1 MTNDTRSDSDDV
13 DDHLHGIA
21 FAQLVSYMEEF
32 RKEEDTAP
40 VFELAGLVGL
50 YTIRLKQQGVSLDNR
65 IHSTRLK
72 MRLLASL
79 PDLTAHTEGRDI
91 LLTFDQHL
99 GGALRKACD
108 HDGEALYLARAAQI
122 VRQEIFDRKF
132 SFNGSFQKGCQQEAI
147 PNSLLALVN
156 MIQEG
161 PNIVHQTQLGTSPS
175 TSSAH
180 SISQVLVFNSV
191 KHTRSANATSSTHHS
206 RDRESPLPIYIAFKM
221 HGLTRKRTLVDTFFI
236 LGMCVS
242 YDRLLQIAADMAEG
256 ICTRFEADNVVC
268 PPKMRRGLFTTGAVD
283 NVDHNPTSTTARDSF
298 MAQVFPSYNTCL
310 MNRLASYVTNRQST
324 RSQPRPDQFLH
335 YHQATHLCHQLP

>member
-1 MTNDTRSDSDDV
+1 MAQNMLGKIQQHEVRSFYEKKTTVKDTPCLSTVKDTPCPSTLRIRNTCDTKSVEPTFFFCEEPAGLTCLHEASTFDIDSRVRKCAQDLQDTKLLAKLAQGDMIASEVKYHAKCLVGLYNKVSRVDTRGDSDDV

-32 RKEEDTAP
+32 GKEEDTAP

-50 YTIRLKQQGVSLDNR
+50 YTTRLKQLGVSVDNR

-72 MRLLASL
+72 MRLLASF

-180 SISQVLVFNSV
+180 SISQLLMFNSV
-191 KHTRSANATSSTHHS
+191 KHTRSANATS
-206 RDRESPLPIYIAFKM
+206 
-221 HGLTRKRTLVDTFFI
+221 
-236 LGMCVS
+236 
-242 YDRLLQIAADMAEG
+242 
-256 ICTRFEADNVVC
+256 
-268 PPKMRRGLFTTGAVD
+268 
-283 NVDHNPTSTTARDSF
+283 
-298 MAQVFPSYNTCL
+298 
-310 MNRLASYVTNRQST
+310 
-324 RSQPRPDQFLH
+324 
-335 YHQATHLCHQLP
+335 